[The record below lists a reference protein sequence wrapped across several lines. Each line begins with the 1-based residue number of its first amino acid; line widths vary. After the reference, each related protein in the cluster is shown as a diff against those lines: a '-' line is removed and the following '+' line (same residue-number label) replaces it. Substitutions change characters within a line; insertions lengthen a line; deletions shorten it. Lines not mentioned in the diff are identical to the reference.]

1 MCRIGGII
9 FLETEFYKT
18 ERMEQ
23 NLNSALSILVVG
35 MITVLL
41 ILWLVVVIGNLL
53 IRITNKF
60 WPAPE
65 NSVTGGGSSTFVP
78 AGTLAAIIAAVEA
91 VTGGRGKV
99 TKIEKE

>member
-1 MCRIGGII
+1 
-9 FLETEFYKT
+9 
-18 ERMEQ
+18 MEN
-23 NLNSALSILVVG
+23 NLSTALSILVVG

-60 WPAPE
+60 GSIPE
-65 NSVTGGGSSTFVP
+65 TPGSGKSNSTLIP
-78 AGTLAAIIAAVEA
+78 AGTLAAIMAAVET

>member
-1 MCRIGGII
+1 
-9 FLETEFYKT
+9 
-18 ERMEQ
+18 MEQ
-23 NLNSALSILVVG
+23 SLSSAFSILVVG

-60 WPAPE
+60 WPVPE
-65 NSVTGGGSSTFVP
+65 IPGKREGNSTSIPS
-78 AGTLAAIIAAVEA
+78 GTLAAIVAAVEA

-99 TKIEKE
+99 TRIDKE